1 MTNVVIT
8 SAART
13 AVGSFLGSFSN
24 VPAHELGS
32 VVLEEVASRSGV
44 DKAEIS
50 ETIMGQVLSA
60 GQGQNPARQA
70 HIKAGFPLESSAWGI
85 N

>member
-1 MTNVVIT
+1 MSNVVIT

-32 VVLEEVASRSGV
+32 VVLEEVAYRSGV
-44 DKAEIS
+44 EKSEIS

-60 GQGQNPARQA
+60 GQ
-70 HIKAGFPLESSAWGI
+70 
-85 N
+85 

>member
-1 MTNVVIT
+1 MSNVVIT

-32 VVLEEVASRSGV
+32 VEEVVARS
-44 DKAEIS
+44 ESI
-50 ETIMGQVLSA
+50 
-60 GQGQNPARQA
+60 RQ
-70 HIKAGFPLESSAWGI
+70 KCLKPLWVKF
-85 N
+85 